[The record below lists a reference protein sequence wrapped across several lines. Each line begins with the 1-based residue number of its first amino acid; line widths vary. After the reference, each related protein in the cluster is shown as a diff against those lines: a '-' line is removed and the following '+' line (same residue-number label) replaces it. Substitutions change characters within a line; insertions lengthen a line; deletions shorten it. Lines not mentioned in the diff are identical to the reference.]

1 MRKGFRFHA
10 PIPKTKFSLLSKT
23 SGVGVNIKFVGK
35 ETLTDTEA
43 LWGSEPEAAP
53 FVSVAQEFKKSSKRE
68 KPIADETTEIK

>member
-23 SGVGVNIKFVGK
+23 SGVGANIKFVGK

-53 FVSVAQEFKKSSKRE
+53 STFLAQEFKKNIERE
-68 KPIADETTEIK
+68 KPIADETAEIK